1 MPKAKKI
8 KLKKKK
14 LKVPLPEKEA
24 IKSEEEKK
32 ITEEPKKEE
41 KEPKKESEEPK
52 EIEEKEKK
60 ESVRLSFKALDKI
73 LRHGMRFSNLNI
85 PRKDWVECMGF
96 LIGNVDDNKVEIK
109 DAIPMVHGNLVE
121 VEFAD
126 EHYVK
131 ADEINQSLT
140 EENWIVG
147 WYHTHPGHGLFLSA
161 VDKINH
167 SGYQSLNSKAV
178 ALVFDP
184 SKLNEKSNMNE
195 YMKVFRL
202 KNPELR
208 EKSEFIEIEK
218 LEIEHSTFEA
228 IASVYETS
236 MLHSKDHPLVLEYG
250 EVYKKPDKVPEK
262 IKEVENAINEM
273 RDIVRT
279 MHSEIKMIHNEL
291 ESRLKSTK
299 KTTEDIKVGKD
310 EKEVKTPKE
319 FIVCEFCGYES
330 NVVGDTACANCG
342 KKFSST

>member
-14 LKVPLPEKEA
+14 LKIPQPEKEA
-24 IKSEEEKK
+24 VPSEEAKKKEEGPEEEEK
-32 ITEEPKKEE
+32 EFKKEGEAPEE
-41 KEPKKESEEPK
+41 KEGKKESIK
-52 EIEEKEKK
+52 
-60 ESVRLSFKALDKI
+60 LSFKALDKI
-73 LRHGMRFSNLNI
+73 LRHGMRFSNPNI

-96 LIGNVDDNKVEIK
+96 LIGNVDENKVEIK

-140 EENWIVG
+140 EESWIVG

-184 SKLNEKSNMNE
+184 SKLNEKTNLNE
-195 YMKVFRL
+195 YLKVFRL
-202 KNPELR
+202 KDPEMR

-218 LEIEHSTFEA
+218 VEIEHSTFEA
-228 IASVYETS
+228 ITSVYETS
-236 MLHSKDHPLVLEYG
+236 MLHTKEHPLVLEYG

-273 RDIVRT
+273 RDLVRT
-279 MHSEIKMIHNEL
+279 MHSEIKIIHSEL
-291 ESRLKSTK
+291 ESHLKSTK
-299 KTTEDIKVGKD
+299 KTAEEVKEKMD
-310 EKEVKTPKE
+310 EKKVKSSKE

-330 NVVGDTACANCG
+330 NVVGDRACANCG
-342 KKFSST
+342 KKFSS